1 MATVRQFEELICWQ
15 KARQLARE
23 IYAET
28 SKNLKFK
35 KDKGLRDQIQRA
47 AVSVMSNIAEGF
59 ERGTKLEM
67 LNFLF
72 IARGSCGEVRAQL
85 YVALDVGYLS
95 EERFKSLKFRAE
107 ECSRMIYSFIQSLK
121 VSRFQGLQYKQGR
134 TEEQKKREEFDR
146 QIREMVEKA
155 REERRREGKI

>member
-1 MATVRQFEELICWQ
+1 MATVRQFEELGCWQ
-15 KARQLARE
+15 KARQLAKE

-35 KDKGLRDQIQRA
+35 KDKGLCDQIQRA

-59 ERGTKLEM
+59 ERGTRVEM
-67 LNFLF
+67 IKFLF
-72 IARGSCGEVRAQL
+72 IAKGSCGEVRAHL
-85 YVALDVGYLS
+85 YVAVDAGYLS
-95 EERFKSLKFRAE
+95 EEKFKSLKFQAE

-121 VSRFQGLQYKQGR
+121 VSGFRGLQYKR
-134 TEEQKKREEFDR
+134 EKTEEQKKREEFDR

-155 REERRREGKI
+155 REERRREGKV

>member
-1 MATVRQFEELICWQ
+1 MATVGKFEELVCWQ

-35 KDKGLRDQIQRA
+35 KDKGLCDQIQRA

-59 ERGTKLEM
+59 ERGTKVEM
-67 LNFLF
+67 INFLF

-85 YVALDVGYLS
+85 YVALDAGYLS

-121 VSRFQGLQYKQGR
+121 VSKFQGLQYKQGR

-146 QIREMVEKA
+146 QMREMVEKA
-155 REERRREGKI
+155 REERMREGKI

>member
-121 VSRFQGLQYKQGR
+121 VSKFQGLQYKQGR

-155 REERRREGKI
+155 REERRREGKV

>member
-28 SKNLKFK
+28 FKNLKFK